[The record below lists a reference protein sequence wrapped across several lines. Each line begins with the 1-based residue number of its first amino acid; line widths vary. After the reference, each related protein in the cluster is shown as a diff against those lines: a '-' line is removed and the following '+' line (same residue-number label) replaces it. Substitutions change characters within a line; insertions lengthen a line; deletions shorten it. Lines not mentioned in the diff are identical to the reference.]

1 MTDNRPAQPASWLKR
16 WPLLA
21 LLMAASVIGVWFI
34 QRQPKDASPQAS
46 APLIIESAPWQAGQA
61 VRLTVRTHPVRAG
74 QNVAITIL
82 PPAAESLAGSGLAG
96 VQLVWLTPEQR
107 ETEILLAAASGAE
120 SIGLDFDWQRI
131 EPQAGQFD
139 WTETDAVLALARQYN
154 LRLVPMLLFTPQW
167 ASSAAQAPLDYHRAP
182 PTDFNAYRDFVYAVV
197 ERYKPYGT
205 SPLTADGYG
214 IRDWGI
220 WNEPNVNPA
229 GQAPLPGAFWTGSL
243 EAYIQLLRAGY
254 EGAHAA
260 DPGCNV
266 LNGALAD
273 VYWQAGEADLAT
285 ALERF
290 YDPNGDGDA
299 SDGGRPYFDTLNIH
313 IYQLGAPEIGWYTQ
327 RFEIVERIMRRF
339 GDDDKPIWVTETG
352 YGTASPP
359 DTAIDDASP
368 YVDEATQ
375 AEAVRLVYQAMAEH
389 PRVER
394 IFWWSLRDYY
404 HDASAANQAM
414 EAHYGLLRS
423 DFSPKPAYWAFARLA
438 PGSRSA
444 LKLGGLTDEN
454 GAASFVIPADFAAQ
468 PGRYVV
474 FAALSPQAGQA
485 RPAPL
490 IAPFY
495 SAAPVEPASR

>member
-1 MTDNRPAQPASWLKR
+1 MDDHPAHPASWLKK

-21 LLMAASVIGVWFI
+21 LLMAASLAAVWFL
-34 QRQPKDASPQAS
+34 QRQPKDAVPQAS
-46 APLIIESAPWQAGQA
+46 SAPLVVESEPWQAGQA
-61 VRLTVRTHPVRAG
+61 VTLTVRTNPARAG
-74 QNVAITIL
+74 QTVVVTIL
-82 PPAAESLAGSGLAG
+82 PPAAQALAGSGLAG
-96 VQLVWLTPEQR
+96 VQLMWLTPEQH
-107 ETEILLAAASGAE
+107 ETEVLLAAASGAE

-131 EPQAGQFD
+131 EPQPGQFD
-139 WTETDAVLALARQYN
+139 WTETDAVVALAKQYH

-182 PTDFNAYRDFVYAVV
+182 PVDLNAYRDFVYAVV
-197 ERYKPYGT
+197 ARYKPYGT
-205 SPLTADGYG
+205 SPITADGYG
-214 IRDWGI
+214 IRDWVM

-229 GQAPLPGAFWTGSL
+229 GAPPLPGSFWTGSL
-243 EAYIQLLRAGY
+243 AAYIQLLRAGY

-260 DPGCNV
+260 DPTCNV

-299 SDGGRPYFDTLNIH
+299 RDGGRPYFDTLNIH
-313 IYQLGAPEIGWYTQ
+313 IYQLGAPDMAWYTQ
-327 RFEIVERIMRRF
+327 RFELVERIMRRF
-339 GDDDKPIWVTETG
+339 GDEAKPIWVTETG
-352 YGTASPP
+352 YGTAEPP
-359 DTAIDDASP
+359 DKAETSP
-368 YVDEATQ
+368 YVDEAAQ
-375 AEAVRLVYQAMAEH
+375 AEAVRLVYQAMAGN

-394 IFWWSLRDYY
+394 VFWWSLRDYY
-404 HDASAANQAM
+404 HDTSAANQAM

-438 PGSRSA
+438 PASRPT
-444 LKLGGLTDEN
+444 LKLGAVTDEN
-454 GAASFVIPADFAAQ
+454 GAARFVIPADFAAQ

-474 FAALSPQAGQA
+474 FAALSPQAGSV
-485 RPAPL
+485 PV

-495 SAAPVEPASR
+495 STAPLEPANR